1 VRGWCNQTLGAG
13 QEVVV
18 ADDRA
23 RFEELFTRHY
33 AAVVRYALR
42 RVGSEAAQEVVAE
55 IFLVAWRRFSE
66 VPDNALPWLYATAR
80 RLVANELRR
89 RSRAVRL
96 GERLES
102 LSDGVVADHAEV
114 VTDQLRM
121 HAALAGLSE
130 QDREVLR
137 LAAWE
142 QIDTADAAKVMRCSR
157 AAFKV
162 RLHRARR
169 RLAAV
174 LGAGEDVALAVLTKD
189 GEPS

>member
-1 VRGWCNQTLGAG
+1 MPGAG
-13 QEVVV
+13 QEIVV

-23 RFEELFTRHY
+23 RFEELFTKHY

-42 RVGSEAAQEVVAE
+42 RVGPDGAQEVVAE
-55 IFLVAWRRFSE
+55 TFLVAWRRFTE

-102 LSDGVVADHAEV
+102 FSDGVVADHADAV
-114 VTDQLRM
+114 NDQLRM
-121 HAALAGLSE
+121 RAALAGLSE
-130 QDREVLR
+130 RDREVLR
-137 LAAWE
+137 LAEWE
-142 QIDTADAAKVMRCSR
+142 QLDTADAATVMGCSQV
-157 AAFKV
+157 AFKV

-174 LGAGEDVALAVLTKD
+174 LGAGEDVSAAVLTKD